1 MKKVLI
7 ILFSLIL
14 VVGCKKNNNTTDNP
28 KDNEPQ
34 EVIHTTMEDVQNR
47 LTEIATEVYNNK
59 NYVGYS
65 KENGKYFISLKEL
78 RNTLKYDLKVVDN
91 LDGLVCDENETGIG
105 IDEDNLGHVDYYEL
119 PIIVYTLCNPPEI
132 DNSEEQN

>member
-65 KENGKYFISLKEL
+65 KENGKYN
-78 RNTLKYDLKVVDN
+78 NTSITSITFVPTKVGNDVSKQTQTIYGRYDTWI
-91 LDGLVCDENETGIG
+91 C
-105 IDEDNLGHVDYYEL
+105 
-119 PIIVYTLCNPPEI
+119 C
-132 DNSEEQN
+132 